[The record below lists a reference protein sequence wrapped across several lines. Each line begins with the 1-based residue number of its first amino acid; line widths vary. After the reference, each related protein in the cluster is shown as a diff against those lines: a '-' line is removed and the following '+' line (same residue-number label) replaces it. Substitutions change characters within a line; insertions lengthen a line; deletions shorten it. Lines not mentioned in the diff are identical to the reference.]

1 MGRKNT
7 NILICGVGGQG
18 VVLASALLADL
29 ALRKGYDVKQ
39 GVVKGMAQRGGS
51 VVSNLRFGE
60 KVYSPL
66 IPKGEVDFLFSTE
79 KLEAL
84 RWIEWCSPKTVVIAD
99 SLEIYP
105 PAVNRGE
112 MEYPKDIEE
121 FLRSN
126 FERVYLL
133 PATEIAKNLG
143 DPRIANVVLLGA
155 LSNFLEFEESLWEE
169 SIMENVPKRALEI
182 NLMAFREGKRLIQE
196 I

>member
-84 RWIEWCSPKTVVIAD
+84 RWIEWCL
-99 SLEIYP
+99 SLIH
-105 PAVNRGE
+105 
-112 MEYPKDIEE
+112 I
-121 FLRSN
+121 
-126 FERVYLL
+126 
-133 PATEIAKNLG
+133 
-143 DPRIANVVLLGA
+143 
-155 LSNFLEFEESLWEE
+155 
-169 SIMENVPKRALEI
+169 
-182 NLMAFREGKRLIQE
+182 
-196 I
+196 

>member
-79 KLEAL
+79 KLETL
-84 RWIEWCSPKTVVIAD
+84 RWIEWCSPKTLIIAD

-112 MEYPKDIEE
+112 AEYPKDIEE

>member
-60 KVYSPL
+60 KVYSPV

-79 KLEAL
+79 KLETL
-84 RWIEWCSPKTVVIAD
+84 RWIEWCSPKTIIIAD
-99 SLEIYP
+99 TLEIYP

-121 FLRSN
+121 FLKSN
-126 FERVYLL
+126 LEKVYLL

-155 LSNFLEFEESLWEE
+155 LSNFLDFEESLWEE
-169 SIMENVPKRALEI
+169 TIMENVPKRFLEI
-182 NLMAFREGKRLIQE
+182 NLMAFREGKKLI
-196 I
+196 

>member
-66 IPKGEVDFLFSTE
+66 IPKGELDFLFSTE
-79 KLEAL
+79 KLETL
-84 RWIEWCSPKTVVIAD
+84 RWIEWCSPKTIIIAD
-99 SLEIYP
+99 TLEIYP

-121 FLRSN
+121 FLKSN
-126 FERVYLL
+126 LEKVYLL

-155 LSNFLEFEESLWEE
+155 LSNFLDFEESLWEE
-169 SIMENVPKRALEI
+169 TIMENVPKRFLEI
-182 NLMAFREGKRLIQE
+182 NLMAFREGKKLI
-196 I
+196 

>member
-29 ALRKGYDVKQ
+29 AFRKGYDVKQ
-39 GVVKGMAQRGGS
+39 GVVKGMAQRGGA

-66 IPKGEVDFLFSTE
+66 IPKGELDFLFSTE
-79 KLEAL
+79 KLETL
-84 RWIEWCSPKTVVIAD
+84 RWIEWCSPKTIIIAD
-99 SLEIYP
+99 TLEIYP

-121 FLRSN
+121 FLKSN
-126 FERVYLL
+126 LEKVYLL

-155 LSNFLEFEESLWEE
+155 LSNFLDFEESLWEE
-169 SIMENVPKRALEI
+169 TIMENVPKQFLEI
-182 NLMAFREGKRLIQE
+182 NLMAFREGKKLI
-196 I
+196 

>member
-79 KLEAL
+79 KLETL
-84 RWIEWCSPKTVVIAD
+84 RWIEWCSPKTIIIAD
-99 SLEIYP
+99 TLEIYP

-121 FLRSN
+121 FLKSN
-126 FERVYLL
+126 LEKVYLL

-155 LSNFLEFEESLWEE
+155 LSNFLDFEESLWEE
-169 SIMENVPKRALEI
+169 TIMENVPKRFLEI
-182 NLMAFREGKRLIQE
+182 NLMAFREGKKLI
-196 I
+196 

>member
-18 VVLASALLADL
+18 VVLASAILADL

-79 KLEAL
+79 KLETL
-84 RWIEWCSPKTVVIAD
+84 RWIEWCSPKTLIIAD

-112 MEYPKDIEE
+112 AEYPKDIEE

-182 NLMAFREGKRLIQE
+182 NLMAFREGKKLIQE

>member
-1 MGRKNT
+1 MRRKNT

-79 KLEAL
+79 KLETL
-84 RWIEWCSPKTVVIAD
+84 RWIEWCSPKTIIIAD
-99 SLEIYP
+99 TLEIYP

-121 FLRSN
+121 FLKSN
-126 FERVYLL
+126 LEKVYLL

-155 LSNFLEFEESLWEE
+155 LSNFLDFEESLWEE
-169 SIMENVPKRALEI
+169 TIMENVPKRFLEI
-182 NLMAFREGKRLIQE
+182 NLMAFREGKKLI
-196 I
+196 

>member
-39 GVVKGMAQRGGS
+39 GVVKGMAQRGGA

-60 KVYSPL
+60 KVYSPV

-79 KLEAL
+79 KLETL
-84 RWIEWCSPKTVVIAD
+84 RWIEWCSPKTIIIAD
-99 SLEIYP
+99 TLEIYP

-121 FLRSN
+121 FLKSN
-126 FERVYLL
+126 LEKVYLL

-155 LSNFLEFEESLWEE
+155 LSNFLDFEESLWEE
-169 SIMENVPKRALEI
+169 TIMENVPKRFLEI
-182 NLMAFREGKRLIQE
+182 NLMAFREGKKLI
-196 I
+196 

>member
-1 MGRKNT
+1 MRRKNT

-60 KVYSPL
+60 KVYSPV

-79 KLEAL
+79 KLETL
-84 RWIEWCSPKTVVIAD
+84 RWIEWCSPKTIIIAD
-99 SLEIYP
+99 TLEIYP

-121 FLRSN
+121 FLKSN
-126 FERVYLL
+126 LEKVYLL

-155 LSNFLEFEESLWEE
+155 LSNFLDFEESLWEE
-169 SIMENVPKRALEI
+169 TIMENVPKRFLEI
-182 NLMAFREGKRLIQE
+182 NLMAFREGKKLI
-196 I
+196 

>member
-1 MGRKNT
+1 MRRKNT

-29 ALRKGYDVKQ
+29 ALKKGYDVKQ

-60 KVYSPL
+60 KVYSPV

-79 KLEAL
+79 KLETL
-84 RWIEWCSPKTVVIAD
+84 RWIEWCSPKTIIIAD
-99 SLEIYP
+99 TLEIYP

-121 FLRSN
+121 FLKSN
-126 FERVYLL
+126 LEKVYLL

-155 LSNFLEFEESLWEE
+155 LSNFLDFEESLWEE
-169 SIMENVPKRALEI
+169 TIMENVPKRFLEI
-182 NLMAFREGKRLIQE
+182 NLMAFREGKKLI
-196 I
+196 